1 MDRFLLF
8 FLRLLTIAVGFFVAC
23 IVTAATI
30 LVLSRIVTPADV
42 RAMGDNETMAGFF
55 VGILA
60 VATLMAYAAILPAT
74 FLVIF
79 AEMRRMRGWLFY
91 CLSGGLVAL
100 VYIGLVVANPQD
112 ASGPTPVFVPVAIVS
127 GMLGGL
133 TYWLVAGHRAG
144 GWLPRQ
150 IKRARLERDARS
162 DE

>member
-91 CLSGGLVAL
+91 CLSGGLV
-100 VYIGLVVANPQD
+100 VANPQD

-162 DE
+162 DD